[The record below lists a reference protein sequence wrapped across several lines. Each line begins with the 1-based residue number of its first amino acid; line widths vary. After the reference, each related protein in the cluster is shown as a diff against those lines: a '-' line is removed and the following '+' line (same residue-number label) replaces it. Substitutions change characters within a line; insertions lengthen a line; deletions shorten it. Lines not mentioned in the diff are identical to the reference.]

1 MLAFALPSP
10 FPAIINGILIAI
22 FALTLFHWFY
32 SKTIK
37 LNNGKPGLITKLLL
51 LLFFF
56 FIVGAL
62 TSENLKD
69 GFSSLFTRV
78 SLLAL
83 PLFFGSNFTFDHRQI
98 RNILLSFVFASFCI
112 SILCLINNLLTNYHD
127 NIEFAY
133 YNSWLFSGEN
143 LTRKYGFHPAY
154 FSMYI
159 SFCISILL
167 SMLKNESRRYKK
179 LIIVLLLLYFVLFM
193 AGLASRMGFIAL
205 TVIMLLSLIL
215 LLKVPNYVK
224 LSIVLSIVFIQLFL
238 IFNFPTLKEKF
249 IGLFNYNLDEN
260 SYKHRADVRLTI
272 WQSCLEIIK
281 ENPLLGVGLGDVEQ
295 KLLDKYKRFNYT
307 EGLDRRYN
315 AHNQFLQTTV
325 EVGVLGLATLLFV
338 MGVSISFAIT
348 KKNFVSLCFLSIA
361 LLFFL
366 SESILVRQKGIVFFS
381 FFMPLLNVVAFKDK
395 GIEKS

>member
-1 MLAFALPSP
+1 
-10 FPAIINGILIAI
+10 
-22 FALTLFHWFY
+22 
-32 SKTIK
+32 
-37 LNNGKPGLITKLLL
+37 
-51 LLFFF
+51 
-56 FIVGAL
+56 
-62 TSENLKD
+62 
-69 GFSSLFTRV
+69 
-78 SLLAL
+78 
-83 PLFFGSNFTFDHRQI
+83 
-98 RNILLSFVFASFCI
+98 
-112 SILCLINNLLTNYHD
+112 
-127 NIEFAY
+127 
-133 YNSWLFSGEN
+133 
-143 LTRKYGFHPAY
+143 
-154 FSMYI
+154 
-159 SFCISILL
+159 
-167 SMLKNESRRYKK
+167 
-179 LIIVLLLLYFVLFM
+179 M